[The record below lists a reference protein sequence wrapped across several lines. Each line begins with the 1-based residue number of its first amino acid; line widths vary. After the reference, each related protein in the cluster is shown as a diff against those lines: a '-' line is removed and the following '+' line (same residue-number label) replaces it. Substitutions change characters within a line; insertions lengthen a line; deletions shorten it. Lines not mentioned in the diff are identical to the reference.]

1 MRFSAVFGM
10 FLEICF
16 AFDSETDKTPKN
28 STLFSVVLSLDTIGG
43 GGVEWGKW
51 AFFLIVPEKRRKRRT
66 KTMRKKSLRFISAAL
81 AVSMMAST
89 LPVGAFALEVG
100 AGETTAAVSEQE
112 AATVLSHDGGTINA
126 GHYIMESGNYTG
138 GFTIDT
144 TGDVTI
150 DITGEV
156 TVTGVVKF
164 LHVTGT
170 GKVIINGTKDGVDQK
185 IKMTTNCKTV
195 DTEDTGIVYLDAAGA
210 DVTCNGGDYY
220 SVETSNVV
228 SAYSVFCVKDGSL
241 KLNEV
246 TAEAGNRTG
255 VVDCGKTNS
264 SASVEIHGGSFKAS
278 GIDSE
283 VIDCRYKGSVSIY
296 NAKLEMHNGGNYVL
310 SASGSSADLKIYNS
324 TVVGENENSCVTV
337 QHGGSF
343 WAENCEFTSV
353 GNQNYNGGLLYM
365 LSGKATIKDSNYVA
379 EQNGVTGILAQY
391 LGFASLNGPHK
402 LTVENTKIK
411 GCENALS
418 FGYDPEGSDIKL
430 KNVTFEDNET
440 DIYLKNDSSTP
451 TNAPQVELDE
461 GTKDT
466 AGAITVQVANPAEGV
481 QITTKT
487 TGKDYQQSLKL
498 TSKNDGWLIGYKKDA
513 DGDADGEYRYL
524 TQREDDKHFGLNTIN
539 ATATTGEGDD
549 VITLGP
555 YAQLKEG
562 TPVNLTADIP
572 DNARVT
578 GWKAEKIAAEGVTEV
593 YGVVDYDHE
602 NPETAILTM
611 PKGDL
616 TVTAEY
622 EIIVDPGTS
631 DTDYGG
637 DIAAGVVIGGIAAVG
652 AYEVGTGLYRIL
664 AMDDVAMPT
673 NRIAL
678 AKLLWERAGKPE
690 PESTALYSDISA
702 EDTDAQK
709 AARWA
714 VEQGLMNDA
723 EDGKFHPAFPVSK
736 LRVCLTWENAKQKGL
751 FD

>member
-1 MRFSAVFGM
+1 
-10 FLEICF
+10 
-16 AFDSETDKTPKN
+16 
-28 STLFSVVLSLDTIGG
+28 
-43 GGVEWGKW
+43 
-51 AFFLIVPEKRRKRRT
+51 
-66 KTMRKKSLRFISAAL
+66 MRKKSLRFISAAL

-100 AGETTAAVSEQE
+100 AGETTATVSEQK
-112 AATVLSHDGGTINA
+112 AATSHRLEGGEIIGEGVANGTV
-126 GHYIMESGNYTG
+126 YTLSGNYTQG
-138 GFTIDT
+138 ISIT
-144 TGDVTI
+144 TSK
-150 DITGEV
+150 DITINIEGEV

-170 GKVIINGTKDGVDQK
+170 GKVIINGTKDGAA
-185 IKMTTNCKTV
+185 IKMTTNCEAV
-195 DTEDTGIVYLDAAGA
+195 DTIDSGIVYLDAAGA

-220 SVETSNVV
+220 SEETSNIW
-228 SAYSVFCVKDGSL
+228 STYSVFCVKDGSL
-241 KLNEV
+241 KLNAV
-246 TAEAGNRTG
+246 TAEAGKGTD

-278 GIDSE
+278 GSGSG
-283 VIDCRYKGSVSIY
+283 VIHCGNKGTMTIN
-296 NAKLEMHNGGNYVL
+296 NATLEMHNGGNYVL
-310 SASGSSADLKIYNS
+310 AASGSSAELKIYNS
-324 TVVGENENSCVTV
+324 TVVGENEHSCVTV

-353 GNQNYNGGLLYM
+353 GNQNHNGGLLYM
-365 LSGKATIKDSNYVA
+365 LSGEATIKDSNYVA
-379 EQNGVTGILAQY
+379 EQNNVTGILAQY
-391 LGFASLNGPHK
+391 LTIPGLNGPHK

-418 FGYDPEGSDIKL
+418 FGYCPKGSDIEL

-451 TNAPQVELDE
+451 ANAPQVELDE

-466 AGAITVQVANPAEGV
+466 TGAITVEVAHPAEGV

-487 TGKDYQQSLKL
+487 TGKDYQQNLKL

-513 DGDADGEYRYL
+513 DGEYRYL
-524 TQREDDKHFGLNTIN
+524 TQREGDNYFGLNTIN
-539 ATATTGEGDD
+539 ATATTGEGDNAT
-549 VITLGP
+549 TLEP
-555 YAQLKEG
+555 YAQVKEDTEVTLTANAAPEGKKFARWKVEKVADG
-562 TPVNLTADIP
+562 TPV
-572 DNARVT
+572 T
-578 GWKAEKIAAEGVTEV
+578 GLLDAETENT
-593 YGVVDYDHE
+593 E
-602 NPETAILTM
+602 NTSFSM
-611 PKGDL
+611 PKYD
-616 TVTAEY
+616 VIITAEY
-622 EIIVDPGTS
+622 EDGSVDPGTS

-714 VEQGLMNDA
+714 VEQELLNDA

-736 LRVCLTWENAKQKGL
+736 LRVCLTWEKAKQKGL

>member
-1 MRFSAVFGM
+1 
-10 FLEICF
+10 
-16 AFDSETDKTPKN
+16 
-28 STLFSVVLSLDTIGG
+28 
-43 GGVEWGKW
+43 
-51 AFFLIVPEKRRKRRT
+51 
-66 KTMRKKSLRFISAAL
+66 MRKKSLRFISAAL

-100 AGETTAAVSEQE
+100 AGETTAAVSEQK
-112 AATVLSHDGGTINA
+112 AATSHRLGGGEIIGEGFVEAYGTV
-126 GHYIMESGNYTG
+126 YTLSGNYTQG
-138 GFTIDT
+138 ITIET
-144 TGDVTI
+144 KQ
-150 DITGEV
+150 DITINIDGEV
-156 TVTGVVKF
+156 TITGVAKF
-164 LHVTGT
+164 LDVTGT
-170 GKVIINGTKDGVDQK
+170 GKVTINGTKDGVDQK
-185 IKMTTNCKTV
+185 IKMTTDCNVMNTG
-195 DTEDTGIVYLDAAGA
+195 DTGVVYLEAAGA

-220 SVETSNVV
+220 SEETSDAV
-228 SAYSVFCVKDGSL
+228 STYSVFCVKDGSL

-246 TAEAGNRTG
+246 IAEAGKLTR
-255 VVDCGKTNS
+255 VVDCGVYTTS
-264 SASVEIHGGSFKAS
+264 SLATVEIQRGTFKAAGNDS
-278 GIDSE
+278 G
-283 VIDCRYKGSVSIY
+283 VIHCGNKGTMTIN
-296 NAKLEMHNGGNYVL
+296 NATLEMHNGGNYVL
-310 SASGSSADLKIYNS
+310 AASGSSAELKIYNS
-324 TVVGENENSCVTV
+324 TVVGENEHSCVTV

-343 WAENCEFTSV
+343 WAENCKFTSV

-365 LSGKATIKDSNYVA
+365 LSGEATIKDSNYVA

-411 GCENALS
+411 GCKKAFNLD
-418 FGYDPEGSDIKL
+418 YDPEGSDIKL

-440 DIYLKNDSSTP
+440 DLYLKNSTETP

-466 AGAITVQVANPAEGV
+466 AGAITVEVENPANGV

-487 TGKDYQQSLKL
+487 TDEDYQQNLKL
-498 TSKNDGWLIGYKKDA
+498 ASKNDGWLIGYKKDA
-513 DGDADGEYRYL
+513 DGEYRYL
-524 TQREDDKHFGLNTIN
+524 TQREGDTYFGLNTIN
-539 ATATTGEGDD
+539 ATATTGEGDN
-549 VITLGP
+549 VTTLKP

-562 TPVNLTADIP
+562 TPVNLTADILEGKKF
-572 DNARVT
+572 T
-578 GWKAEKIAAEGVTEV
+578 GWKVEKVADGTPVTGLLDAETENTENTSFSMPE
-593 YGVVDYDHE
+593 YDV
-602 NPETAILTM
+602 II
-611 PKGDL
+611 
-616 TVTAEY
+616 TAEY
-622 EIIVDPGTS
+622 ENEIVVDPGTGDS
-631 DTDYGG
+631 DYGG

-714 VEQGLMNDA
+714 VEQELLNDA

>member
-1 MRFSAVFGM
+1 
-10 FLEICF
+10 
-16 AFDSETDKTPKN
+16 
-28 STLFSVVLSLDTIGG
+28 
-43 GGVEWGKW
+43 
-51 AFFLIVPEKRRKRRT
+51 
-66 KTMRKKSLRFISAAL
+66 MRKKSLRFISAAL

-100 AGETTAAVSEQE
+100 AGETTAAVSEQK
-112 AATVLSHDGGTINA
+112 AATPCHLDGGKTI
-126 GHYIMESGNYTG
+126 GETFVETYGTVYTLSGNYTQG
-138 GFTIDT
+138 ITIETKQDIT
-144 TGDVTI
+144 INIDDEVTI
-150 DITGEV
+150 
-156 TVTGVVKF
+156 TGVAKF
-164 LHVTGT
+164 LDVTGT
-170 GKVIINGTKDGVDQK
+170 GKVTINGTKDGVDQK
-185 IKMTTNCKTV
+185 IKMTTDCNVMNTG
-195 DTEDTGIVYLDAAGA
+195 DTGVVYLEAAGA

-220 SVETSNVV
+220 SEETSDAV
-228 SAYSVFCVKDGSL
+228 STYSVFCVKDGSL

-246 TAEAGNRTG
+246 IAEAGKLTR
-255 VVDCGKTNS
+255 VVDCGVYTTS
-264 SASVEIHGGSFKAS
+264 SLATVEIQEGTFKAAGNDS
-278 GIDSE
+278 G
-283 VIDCRYKGSVSIY
+283 VIHCGNKGTMTIN
-296 NAKLEMHNGGNYVL
+296 NATLEMHNGGNYVL
-310 SASGSSADLKIYNS
+310 AASGSSAELKIYNS

-343 WAENCEFTSV
+343 WAENCKFTSV

-379 EQNGVTGILAQY
+379 ERNSVTGILAQY
-391 LGFASLNGPHK
+391 LGFAFLNGPHK

-418 FGYDPEGSDIKL
+418 FGYDPEGSDIEL
-430 KNVTFEDNET
+430 KNVTFEDNKT

-451 TNAPQVELDE
+451 ANAPQVELDE

-466 AGAITVQVANPAEGV
+466 TGAITVEVENPANGV

-487 TGKDYQQSLKL
+487 TDEDYQQNLKL
-498 TSKNDGWLIGYKKDA
+498 ASKNDGWLIGYKKDA
-513 DGDADGEYRYL
+513 DGEYRYL
-524 TQREDDKHFGLNTIN
+524 TQREGDKYFGLNTIS
-539 ATATTGEGDD
+539 ATATTGEGDN
-549 VITLGP
+549 VTTLKP

-562 TPVNLTADIP
+562 TPVNLTADILEGKKF
-572 DNARVT
+572 ARWKVEKVADGTPVT
-578 GWKAEKIAAEGVTEV
+578 GLLDAETENTENTSFSMPE
-593 YGVVDYDHE
+593 YDV
-602 NPETAILTM
+602 II
-611 PKGDL
+611 
-616 TVTAEY
+616 TAEY
-622 EIIVDPGTS
+622 ENESIVDPGTS

-714 VEQGLMNDA
+714 VEQGLMKDA

-736 LRVCLTWENAKQKGL
+736 LRVCLTWNAAREMGL
-751 FD
+751 FDKTEE

>member
-1 MRFSAVFGM
+1 
-10 FLEICF
+10 
-16 AFDSETDKTPKN
+16 
-28 STLFSVVLSLDTIGG
+28 
-43 GGVEWGKW
+43 
-51 AFFLIVPEKRRKRRT
+51 
-66 KTMRKKSLRFISAAL
+66 MRKKSLRFISAAL

-100 AGETTAAVSEQE
+100 AGETTAAVSEQK
-112 AATVLSHDGGTINA
+112 AATPCHLDGGKTI
-126 GHYIMESGNYTG
+126 GETFVETYGTVYTLSGNYTQG
-138 GFTIDT
+138 ITIETKQDIT
-144 TGDVTI
+144 INIDDEVTI
-150 DITGEV
+150 
-156 TVTGVVKF
+156 TGVAKF
-164 LHVTGT
+164 LNVTGT
-170 GKVIINGTKDGVDQK
+170 GKVTINGTKDGVDQK
-185 IKMTTNCKTV
+185 IKMTTDCNVMNTG
-195 DTEDTGIVYLDAAGA
+195 DTGVVYLEAAGA

-220 SVETSNVV
+220 SKETSEVN
-228 SAYSVFCVKDGSL
+228 STYSVFCVKDGSL

-246 TAEAGNRTG
+246 TAEAGERTH
-255 VVDCGKTNS
+255 VIDCGGNS
-264 SASVEIHGGSFKAS
+264 SASVEIHGGNFKAS
-278 GIDSE
+278 GINSGG
-283 VIDCRYKGSVSIY
+283 IDCRGKGSVSIY
-296 NAKLEMHNGGNYVL
+296 NAKVESGNYVL
-310 SASGSSADLKIYNS
+310 AVGGSSAELKIYNS

-337 QHGGSF
+337 QSGGSF

-353 GNQNYNGGLLYM
+353 GNRNYNGGLLYM

-379 EQNGVTGILAQY
+379 ERNSVTGILAQY
-391 LGFASLNGPHK
+391 LDFAFLNGPHK

-411 GCENALS
+411 GCEKAFELE
-418 FGYDPEGSDIKL
+418 YDREGSDIEL

-451 TNAPQVELDE
+451 ANAPQVELDE

-487 TGKDYQQSLKL
+487 TGKDYQQNLKL
-498 TSKNDGWLIGYKKDA
+498 TSKNDGWLIGYEKDA

-524 TQREDDKHFGLNTIN
+524 TQRKGDKYFGLNTIS
-539 ATATTGEGDD
+539 ATATTGEGDN
-549 VITLGP
+549 VTTLKP

-562 TPVNLTADIP
+562 TPVNLTADILEGKKF
-572 DNARVT
+572 ARWKVEKVADGTPVT
-578 GWKAEKIAAEGVTEV
+578 GLLDAETENTENTSFSMPE
-593 YGVVDYDHE
+593 YDV
-602 NPETAILTM
+602 II
-611 PKGDL
+611 
-616 TVTAEY
+616 TAEY
-622 EIIVDPGTS
+622 ENESIVDPGTS

-714 VEQGLMNDA
+714 VEQELLNDA

>member
-1 MRFSAVFGM
+1 
-10 FLEICF
+10 
-16 AFDSETDKTPKN
+16 
-28 STLFSVVLSLDTIGG
+28 
-43 GGVEWGKW
+43 
-51 AFFLIVPEKRRKRRT
+51 
-66 KTMRKKSLRFISAAL
+66 MRKKSLRFISAAL

-126 GHYIMESGNYTG
+126 GHYIMEGGNYTG

-156 TVTGVVKF
+156 TVTGVFKF

-185 IKMTTNCKTV
+185 IKMTTTFREV

-241 KLNEV
+241 KLNKV
-246 TAEAGNRTG
+246 TAEAGNRTD

-278 GIDSE
+278 GIDSK
-283 VIDCRYKGSVSIY
+283 VIDCNSKGTIY
-296 NAKLEMHNGGNYVL
+296 NATLEMHNGGNYVL
-310 SASGSSADLKIYNS
+310 TASGSSANLKIYNS

-353 GNQNYNGGLLYM
+353 GNKNYNGGLLYM
-365 LSGKATIKDSNYVA
+365 LSGEATIKDSNYVA

-391 LGFASLNGPHK
+391 LGFAFLNGPHK

-411 GCENALS
+411 GCKKAFDLD
-418 FGYDPEGSDIKL
+418 YDREGSDIEL

-451 TNAPQVELDE
+451 ANAPQVELDE

-466 AGAITVQVANPAEGV
+466 AGAITVEVANPADGV

-498 TSKNDGWLIGYKKDA
+498 TSKNDGWLIGYEKDA

-524 TQREDDKHFGLNTIN
+524 TQRKGNKYFGLNTIN
-539 ATATTGEGDD
+539 ATATTGEGDN
-549 VITLGP
+549 VTTLKP

-562 TPVNLTADIP
+562 TPVNLTADILEGKKF
-572 DNARVT
+572 T
-578 GWKAEKIAAEGVTEV
+578 GWKVEKVADGTPVTGLLDAETENTENTSFSMPE
-593 YGVVDYDHE
+593 YDV
-602 NPETAILTM
+602 II
-611 PKGDL
+611 
-616 TVTAEY
+616 TAEY
-622 EIIVDPGTS
+622 ENEIVVDPGTGDS
-631 DTDYGG
+631 DYGG

-714 VEQGLMNDA
+714 VEQELLNDA

>member
-1 MRFSAVFGM
+1 
-10 FLEICF
+10 
-16 AFDSETDKTPKN
+16 
-28 STLFSVVLSLDTIGG
+28 
-43 GGVEWGKW
+43 
-51 AFFLIVPEKRRKRRT
+51 
-66 KTMRKKSLRFISAAL
+66 MRKKSLRFISAAL

-126 GHYIMESGNYTG
+126 GHYIMEGGNYTG

-156 TVTGVVKF
+156 TVTGVFKF

-185 IKMTTNCKTV
+185 IKMTTTFREV

-241 KLNEV
+241 KLNKV
-246 TAEAGNRTG
+246 TAEAGNRTD

-278 GIDSE
+278 GIDSK
-283 VIDCRYKGSVSIY
+283 VIDCNSKGTIY
-296 NAKLEMHNGGNYVL
+296 NATLEMHNGGNYVL
-310 SASGSSADLKIYNS
+310 TASGSSADLKIYNS

-353 GNQNYNGGLLYM
+353 GNKNYNGGLLYM
-365 LSGKATIKDSNYVA
+365 LSGEATIKDSNYVA

-391 LGFASLNGPHK
+391 LGFAFLNGPHK

-411 GCENALS
+411 GCKKAFDLD
-418 FGYDPEGSDIKL
+418 YDREGSDIEL

-451 TNAPQVELDE
+451 ANAPQVELDE

-466 AGAITVQVANPAEGV
+466 TGAITVEVANPAEGV

-498 TSKNDGWLIGYKKDA
+498 TSKNDDWLIGYEK
-513 DGDADGEYRYL
+513 DADGEYRYL
-524 TQREDDKHFGLNTIN
+524 TKREGDNYFGLNTIN
-539 ATATTGEGDD
+539 ATATTGEGDNAA
-549 VITLGP
+549 TLES

-562 TPVNLTADIP
+562 TPVKLTADIL

-578 GWKAEKIAAEGVTEV
+578 GWKVEKIAAEGVIEV
-593 YGVVDYDHE
+593 YDVVDYDHE
-602 NPETAILTM
+602 NPETATLTM
-611 PKGDL
+611 PHYDIF
-616 TVTAEY
+616 VTAEY
-622 EIIVDPGTS
+622 VYEDGSVDPGTS

-714 VEQGLMNDA
+714 VEQGLLNDA

-736 LRVCLTWENAKQKGL
+736 LRVCLTWEKAKQKGL
-751 FD
+751 FDQNNEA

>member
-1 MRFSAVFGM
+1 
-10 FLEICF
+10 
-16 AFDSETDKTPKN
+16 
-28 STLFSVVLSLDTIGG
+28 
-43 GGVEWGKW
+43 
-51 AFFLIVPEKRRKRRT
+51 
-66 KTMRKKSLRFISAAL
+66 MRKKSLRFISAAL

-100 AGETTAAVSEQE
+100 AADPAAAVSEQK
-112 AATVLSHDGGTINA
+112 AATPCHLDGGKTI
-126 GHYIMESGNYTG
+126 GETFVETYGTVYTLSGNYTQSI
-138 GFTIDT
+138 TIETKQDIT
-144 TGDVTI
+144 INIDDEVTI
-150 DITGEV
+150 
-156 TVTGVVKF
+156 TGVAKF
-164 LHVTGT
+164 LDVTGT
-170 GKVIINGTKDGVDQK
+170 GKVTINGTKDGVDQK
-185 IKMTTNCKTV
+185 IKMTTDCNV
-195 DTEDTGIVYLDAAGA
+195 MNTGDIGVVYLEAAGA

-220 SVETSNVV
+220 SKETSEVN
-228 SAYSVFCVKDGSL
+228 STYSVFCVKDGSL

-246 TAEAGNRTG
+246 TAEAGERTH
-255 VVDCGKTNS
+255 VIDCGGNS
-264 SASVEIHGGSFKAS
+264 SASVEIHGGNFKAS
-278 GIDSE
+278 GINSGG
-283 VIDCRYKGSVSIY
+283 IDCRGKGSVSIY
-296 NAKLEMHNGGNYVL
+296 NAKVESGNYVL
-310 SASGSSADLKIYNS
+310 AVGGSSAELKIYNS

-337 QHGGSF
+337 QSGGSF
-343 WAENCEFTSV
+343 WAENCKFTSV

-365 LSGKATIKDSNYVA
+365 LSGEATIKDSNYVA
-379 EQNGVTGILAQY
+379 ERNSVTGILAQY
-391 LGFASLNGPHK
+391 LDFAFLNGPHK

-411 GCENALS
+411 GCEKAFELE
-418 FGYDPEGSDIKL
+418 YDREGSDIEL

-451 TNAPQVELDE
+451 ANAPQVELDE

-481 QITTKT
+481 LITTKT

-498 TSKNDGWLIGYKKDA
+498 TSKNDGWLIGYEKDA

-524 TQREDDKHFGLNTIN
+524 TQRKGDKYFGLNTIN
-539 ATATTGEGDD
+539 ATATTGEGDN
-549 VITLGP
+549 VTTLKP

-562 TPVNLTADIP
+562 TPVNLTADILEGKKF
-572 DNARVT
+572 ARWKVEKVADGTPVT
-578 GWKAEKIAAEGVTEV
+578 GLLDAETENTENTSFSMPE
-593 YGVVDYDHE
+593 YDV
-602 NPETAILTM
+602 II
-611 PKGDL
+611 
-616 TVTAEY
+616 TAEY
-622 EIIVDPGTS
+622 EDEIIVDPGTG

-714 VEQGLMNDA
+714 VEQELLNDA

>member
-1 MRFSAVFGM
+1 
-10 FLEICF
+10 
-16 AFDSETDKTPKN
+16 
-28 STLFSVVLSLDTIGG
+28 
-43 GGVEWGKW
+43 
-51 AFFLIVPEKRRKRRT
+51 
-66 KTMRKKSLRFISAAL
+66 MRKKSLRFISAAL

-100 AGETTAAVSEQE
+100 AADPAATVSEQE
-112 AATVLSHDGGTINA
+112 AATVLSHDGGTIGA
-126 GHYIMESGNYTG
+126 GHYIMEDGNYTG

-150 DITGEV
+150 DITGGV
-156 TVTGVVKF
+156 TVTGVDKF

-185 IKMTTNCKTV
+185 IKMTTDYKTV
-195 DTEDTGIVYLDAAGA
+195 DTGNTGIVYLDAAGA

-220 SVETSNVV
+220 SEEPSDVNSDY
-228 SAYSVFCVKDGSL
+228 AVFYVKDGSL
-241 KLNEV
+241 KLNAV
-246 TAEAGNRTG
+246 TAEAGKRTD
-255 VVDCGKTNS
+255 VVDCGETNS

-278 GIDSE
+278 GINSE

-296 NAKLEMHNGGNYVL
+296 NAKLEMHNSGSYVL
-310 SASGSSADLKIYNS
+310 SAIGSSADLKIYNS
-324 TVVGENENSCVTV
+324 TVVGANETSCVTV

-353 GNQNYNGGLLYM
+353 GNKNCNGGLLYM
-365 LSGKATIKDSNYVA
+365 LSGEATIKDSNYVA

-391 LGFASLNGPHK
+391 LAFAFLNGPHK

-411 GCENALS
+411 GCEKALS

-430 KNVTFEDNET
+430 KNVTFEDNKT
-440 DIYLKNDSSTP
+440 DIYLSNDSSTP

-487 TGKDYQQSLKL
+487 TDKDYQQSLKL

-539 ATATTGEGDD
+539 ATATTGEGDNA
-549 VITLGP
+549 ITLEP
-555 YAQLKEG
+555 YAQVKEN
-562 TPVNLTADIP
+562 TPVKLTADIP
-572 DNARVT
+572 EGKKFARWKVEKVADGTPVT
-578 GWKAEKIAAEGVTEV
+578 GLLDAETENTENTSFSMPE
-593 YGVVDYDHE
+593 YDV
-602 NPETAILTM
+602 II
-611 PKGDL
+611 
-616 TVTAEY
+616 TAEY
-622 EIIVDPGTS
+622 EDESIVDPGTG

-751 FD
+751 FDKTEA

>member
-1 MRFSAVFGM
+1 
-10 FLEICF
+10 
-16 AFDSETDKTPKN
+16 
-28 STLFSVVLSLDTIGG
+28 
-43 GGVEWGKW
+43 
-51 AFFLIVPEKRRKRRT
+51 
-66 KTMRKKSLRFISAAL
+66 MRKKSLRFISAAL

-126 GHYIMESGNYTG
+126 GHYIMEGGNYTG

-156 TVTGVVKF
+156 TVTGVFKF

-185 IKMTTNCKTV
+185 IKMTTTFREV

-241 KLNEV
+241 KLNKV
-246 TAEAGNRTG
+246 TAEAGNRTD

-278 GIDSE
+278 GIDSK
-283 VIDCRYKGSVSIY
+283 VIDCNSKGTIY
-296 NAKLEMHNGGNYVL
+296 NATLEMHNGGNYVL
-310 SASGSSADLKIYNS
+310 TASGSSADLKIYNS

-353 GNQNYNGGLLYM
+353 GNRNYNGGLLYM
-365 LSGKATIKDSNYVA
+365 LSGEATIKDSNYVA
-379 EQNGVTGILAQY
+379 ERNGVTGILAQY
-391 LGFASLNGPHK
+391 LGFAFLNGPHK

-411 GCENALS
+411 GCKKAFDLD
-418 FGYDPEGSDIKL
+418 YDREGSDIEL

-451 TNAPQVELDE
+451 ANAPQVELDE

-466 AGAITVQVANPAEGV
+466 AGAITVEVANPADGV

-498 TSKNDGWLIGYKKDA
+498 TSKNDGWLIGYEKDA

-524 TQREDDKHFGLNTIN
+524 TQRKGNKYFGLNTIS
-539 ATATTGEGDD
+539 ATATTGEGDNAT
-549 VITLGP
+549 TLEP

-572 DNARVT
+572 EGKKFT
-578 GWKAEKIAAEGVTEV
+578 GWKVEKVADGTPVTGLLDAETENTENTSFSMPE
-593 YGVVDYDHE
+593 YDV
-602 NPETAILTM
+602 II
-611 PKGDL
+611 
-616 TVTAEY
+616 TAEY
-622 EIIVDPGTS
+622 KDEGEIVDPGTGDS
-631 DTDYGG
+631 DYGG

-714 VEQGLMNDA
+714 VEQELLNDA

-736 LRVCLTWENAKQKGL
+736 LRVCLTWEKAKQKGL

>member
-1 MRFSAVFGM
+1 
-10 FLEICF
+10 
-16 AFDSETDKTPKN
+16 
-28 STLFSVVLSLDTIGG
+28 
-43 GGVEWGKW
+43 
-51 AFFLIVPEKRRKRRT
+51 
-66 KTMRKKSLRFISAAL
+66 MRKKSLRFISAAL

-100 AGETTAAVSEQE
+100 AGETTAAVSEQK
-112 AATVLSHDGGTINA
+112 AATPHPLGGGEKIGETFVKA
-126 GHYIMESGNYTG
+126 YGTVYTLSGNYTQSI
-138 GFTIDT
+138 TIET
-144 TGDVTI
+144 KQ
-150 DITGEV
+150 DITINIDGEV
-156 TVTGVVKF
+156 TITGVAKF
-164 LHVTGT
+164 LDVTGT
-170 GKVIINGTKDGVDQK
+170 GKVTINGTKDGVDQK
-185 IKMTTNCKTV
+185 IKMTTDCNVMNTG
-195 DTEDTGIVYLDAAGA
+195 DTGVVYLEAAGA

-220 SVETSNVV
+220 SKETSDVV
-228 SAYSVFCVKDGSL
+228 STYSVFCVKDGSL
-241 KLNEV
+241 KLNKV
-246 TAEAGNRTG
+246 IAGAGEYTD
-255 VVDCGKTNS
+255 VIDCGGNS
-264 SASVEIHGGSFKAS
+264 SASVEIHGGNFKAS
-278 GIDSE
+278 GINSGG
-283 VIDCRYKGSVSIY
+283 IDCRNKGSVSIY
-296 NAKLEMHNGGNYVL
+296 NAKVESGNYVL
-310 SASGSSADLKIYNS
+310 AASGSSAELKIYNS
-324 TVVGENENSCVTV
+324 TIVGKNENSCVTV

-353 GNQNYNGGLLYM
+353 GNRNYNGGLLYM
-365 LSGKATIKDSNYVA
+365 LSGEATIKDSNYVA

-411 GCENALS
+411 GCKKAVELD
-418 FGYDPEGSDIKL
+418 YDPEGSDIKL

-440 DIYLKNDSSTP
+440 DLYLKNSTETP

-498 TSKNDGWLIGYKKDA
+498 TSKNDSWLIGYEKDA

-524 TQREDDKHFGLNTIN
+524 TQRKGDKYFGLNTIN
-539 ATATTGEGDD
+539 ATATTGEGDN
-549 VITLGP
+549 VTTLKP

-562 TPVNLTADIP
+562 TPVKLTADILEGKKF
-572 DNARVT
+572 ARWKVEKVADGTPVT
-578 GWKAEKIAAEGVTEV
+578 GLLDAETENTENTSFSMPE
-593 YGVVDYDHE
+593 YDV
-602 NPETAILTM
+602 II
-611 PKGDL
+611 
-616 TVTAEY
+616 TAEY
-622 EIIVDPGTS
+622 EDEITVDPGTGDS
-631 DTDYGG
+631 DYGG

-714 VEQGLMNDA
+714 VEQELLNDA

>member
-1 MRFSAVFGM
+1 
-10 FLEICF
+10 
-16 AFDSETDKTPKN
+16 
-28 STLFSVVLSLDTIGG
+28 
-43 GGVEWGKW
+43 
-51 AFFLIVPEKRRKRRT
+51 
-66 KTMRKKSLRFISAAL
+66 MRKKSLRFISAAL

-100 AGETTAAVSEQE
+100 AGETTAAVSEQK
-112 AATVLSHDGGTINA
+112 AATSHRLGGSEIIGEGFVEAYGTV
-126 GHYIMESGNYTG
+126 YTLSGNYTQG
-138 GFTIDT
+138 ITIETKQDIT
-144 TGDVTI
+144 INIDDEVTI
-150 DITGEV
+150 
-156 TVTGVVKF
+156 TGVAKF
-164 LHVTGT
+164 LDVTGT
-170 GKVIINGTKDGVDQK
+170 GKVTINGTKDGVDQK
-185 IKMTTNCKTV
+185 IKMTTDHDHDV
-195 DTEDTGIVYLDAAGA
+195 IDTGYTGVVFLEAAGA

-220 SVETSNVV
+220 SKETSNVGA
-228 SAYSVFCVKDGSL
+228 SYSVFCVKDGSL

-246 TAEAGNRTG
+246 TAEAGMNTHVINCEG
-255 VVDCGKTNS
+255 NS
-264 SASVEIHGGSFKAS
+264 SASVEIHGGNFKAS
-278 GIDSE
+278 ESNSGGID
-283 VIDCRYKGSVSIY
+283 CGGKGSVSIY
-296 NAKLEMHNGGNYVL
+296 NAKVESGNYVL
-310 SASGSSADLKIYNS
+310 AVGGSSAELKIYNS
-324 TVVGENENSCVTV
+324 TVVGENEDFCVTV
-337 QHGGSF
+337 QSGGSF

-379 EQNGVTGILAQY
+379 ERNGVNGIRAQY
-391 LGFASLNGPHK
+391 LTVPGLTGPHK

-451 TNAPQVELDE
+451 ANAPQVELDE
-461 GTKDT
+461 GTKDI

-498 TSKNDGWLIGYKKDA
+498 TSKNDGWLIGYEKDA

-524 TQREDDKHFGLNTIN
+524 TQRKGNKYFGLNTIN
-539 ATATTGEGDD
+539 ATATTGEGDN
-549 VITLGP
+549 VTTLKP

-562 TPVNLTADIP
+562 TPVNLTADILEGKKF
-572 DNARVT
+572 ARWKVEKVADGTPVT
-578 GWKAEKIAAEGVTEV
+578 GLLDAETENTENTSFSMPE
-593 YGVVDYDHE
+593 YDV
-602 NPETAILTM
+602 II
-611 PKGDL
+611 
-616 TVTAEY
+616 TAEY
-622 EIIVDPGTS
+622 ENESIVDPGTS

-714 VEQGLMNDA
+714 VEQELLNDA

>member
-1 MRFSAVFGM
+1 
-10 FLEICF
+10 
-16 AFDSETDKTPKN
+16 
-28 STLFSVVLSLDTIGG
+28 
-43 GGVEWGKW
+43 
-51 AFFLIVPEKRRKRRT
+51 
-66 KTMRKKSLRFISAAL
+66 MRKKSLRFISAAL

-112 AATVLSHDGGTINA
+112 AAKSHRLEGGEIIGEGVANGTVYTL
-126 GHYIMESGNYTG
+126 SGNYTQNI
-138 GFTIDT
+138 TIET
-144 TGDVTI
+144 KQ
-150 DITGEV
+150 DITINIEGEV
-156 TVTGVVKF
+156 TITGVAKF
-164 LHVTGT
+164 LDVTGT
-170 GKVIINGTKDGVDQK
+170 GKVTINGTKEGANQK
-185 IKMTTNCKTV
+185 IKMTTDCNVMNTG
-195 DTEDTGIVYLDAAGA
+195 DTGVVYLEAAGA

-220 SVETSNVV
+220 SEEMSGVDST
-228 SAYSVFCVKDGSL
+228 YSVFCVKDGSL
-241 KLNEV
+241 KLNAV
-246 TAEAGNRTG
+246 TAEAGKRTD
-255 VVDCGKTNS
+255 VVDCGETNS

-278 GIDSE
+278 GINSG

-296 NAKLEMHNGGNYVL
+296 NATLEMHNGGNYVL
-310 SASGSSADLKIYNS
+310 AVGGSSADLKIYNS

-337 QHGGSF
+337 QSGGSF

-353 GNQNYNGGLLYM
+353 GNKNYNGGLLYM
-365 LSGKATIKDSNYVA
+365 LSGEATIKDSNYVA
-379 EQNGVTGILAQY
+379 KQSGVDGICAQY
-391 LGFASLNGPHK
+391 LTIPGLNGPHK

-418 FGYDPEGSDIKL
+418 FGYCPNGSDIKL
-430 KNVTFEDNET
+430 KNVTFEDNKT
-440 DIYLKNDSSTP
+440 DIYLSNDSSTP

-466 AGAITVQVANPAEGV
+466 TGAITVQVANPAEGV

-487 TGKDYQQSLKL
+487 TGKDYQQNLKL
-498 TSKNDGWLIGYKKDA
+498 TGKNDDWLIGYEK
-513 DGDADGEYRYL
+513 GADGEYRYL
-524 TQREDDKHFGLNTIN
+524 TQRKGNDYYGLNTIN
-539 ATATTGEGDD
+539 ATATTGEGGNA
-549 VITLGP
+549 ITLEP

-562 TPVNLTADIP
+562 TPVKLTADIP

-578 GWKAEKIAAEGVTEV
+578 GWKVEKIAAEGVIEV
-593 YGVVDYDHE
+593 HDVVNYDHE
-602 NPETAILTM
+602 NPETATMTM
-611 PKGDL
+611 PDYDIF
-616 TVTAEY
+616 VTAEY
-622 EIIVDPGTS
+622 EEGATVDPGTG

-736 LRVCLTWENAKQKGL
+736 LRVCLTWEKAKQKGL
-751 FD
+751 FDKTEA

>member
-1 MRFSAVFGM
+1 
-10 FLEICF
+10 
-16 AFDSETDKTPKN
+16 
-28 STLFSVVLSLDTIGG
+28 
-43 GGVEWGKW
+43 
-51 AFFLIVPEKRRKRRT
+51 
-66 KTMRKKSLRFISAAL
+66 MRKKSLRFISAAL

-112 AATVLSHDGGTINA
+112 PATSHRLEGGKPIDEDFVEAYGTV
-126 GHYIMESGNYTG
+126 YTLSGNYTKG
-138 GFTIDT
+138 ISIT
-144 TGDVTI
+144 TSK
-150 DITGEV
+150 DITINIEGEV

-170 GKVIINGTKDGVDQK
+170 GKVTINGTKDGAA
-185 IKMTTNCKTV
+185 IKMTTNCEAV
-195 DTEDTGIVYLDAAGA
+195 DTIDSGIVYLDAAGA

-220 SVETSNVV
+220 SEETSDIW
-228 SAYSVFCVKDGSL
+228 STYSVFCVKDGSL
-241 KLNEV
+241 KLNAV
-246 TAEAGNRTG
+246 TAEAGKGTD

-278 GIDSE
+278 GIGSG
-283 VIDCRYKGSVSIY
+283 VIDCNSKGTIY
-296 NAKLEMHNGGNYVL
+296 NATLEMHNGGNYVL
-310 SASGSSADLKIYNS
+310 AASGSSADLKIYNS

-353 GNQNYNGGLLYM
+353 GNKNYNGGLLYM
-365 LSGKATIKDSNYVA
+365 LSGEATIKDSNYVA
-379 EQNGVTGILAQY
+379 KQNGVTGILAQY

-411 GCENALS
+411 GCKKAVELD
-418 FGYDPEGSDIKL
+418 YDPEGSDIKL

-451 TNAPQVELDE
+451 ANAPQVELDE

-466 AGAITVQVANPAEGV
+466 TGAITVEVAYPAEGV

-487 TGKDYQQSLKL
+487 TGEDYQQNLKL
-498 TSKNDGWLIGYKKDA
+498 AGKNDGWLIGYKKDA
-513 DGDADGEYRYL
+513 DGEYRYL
-524 TQREDDKHFGLNTIN
+524 TKREGDNYFGLNTIN
-539 ATATTGEGDD
+539 ATATTGEGDN
-549 VITLGP
+549 VTTLGP
-555 YAQLKEG
+555 YAQVKED
-562 TPVNLTADIP
+562 TEVTLTANILE
-572 DNARVT
+572 
-578 GWKAEKIAAEGVTEV
+578 GKQFSHWKAEKVTADRVEDV
-593 YGVVDYDHE
+593 SSLIVADSE
-602 NPETAILTM
+602 NPETATFKM

-622 EIIVDPGTS
+622 KDEITVDPGTGDS
-631 DTDYGG
+631 DYGG

-714 VEQGLMNDA
+714 VEQGLLNDA

-736 LRVCLTWENAKQKGL
+736 LRVCLTWEKAKQKGL
-751 FD
+751 FDKTEA

>member
-1 MRFSAVFGM
+1 
-10 FLEICF
+10 
-16 AFDSETDKTPKN
+16 
-28 STLFSVVLSLDTIGG
+28 
-43 GGVEWGKW
+43 
-51 AFFLIVPEKRRKRRT
+51 
-66 KTMRKKSLRFISAAL
+66 MRKKSLRFISAAL

-100 AGETTAAVSEQE
+100 AADPAATVSEQE
-112 AATVLSHDGGTINA
+112 AAKSHRLDGGEKIGEEFVEAKGTV
-126 GHYIMESGNYTG
+126 YTLSGNYTKG
-138 GFTIDT
+138 ITIETKQDIT
-144 TGDVTI
+144 INIDDEVTI
-150 DITGEV
+150 
-156 TVTGVVKF
+156 TGVAKF

-170 GKVIINGTKDGVDQK
+170 GKVTINGTKDGADQN
-185 IKMTTNCKTV
+185 IKMKTDCDV
-195 DTEDTGIVYLDAAGA
+195 MNTGDTGIVYLDAAGA

-220 SVETSNVV
+220 SEEMSDADST
-228 SAYSVFCVKDGSL
+228 YSVFCVKDGSL
-241 KLNEV
+241 KLNAV
-246 TAEAGNRTG
+246 TAEAGKRTD
-255 VVDCGKTNS
+255 VVDCGETNSSATNS

-278 GIDSE
+278 GISSG
-283 VIDCRYKGSVSIY
+283 VIDCNSKGTIY
-296 NAKLEMHNGGNYVL
+296 NATLEMHNGGNYVL
-310 SASGSSADLKIYNS
+310 DAIGSSAELKIYNS

-337 QHGGSF
+337 QFGGSF

-353 GNQNYNGGLLYM
+353 GNRNYNGGLLYM

-379 EQNGVTGILAQY
+379 ERNSVTGILAQY
-391 LGFASLNGPHK
+391 LAFAFLNGPHK

-411 GCENALS
+411 GCKKAFELE
-418 FGYDPEGSDIKL
+418 YDREGSDIEL

-451 TNAPQVELDE
+451 ANAPQVELDE

-466 AGAITVQVANPAEGV
+466 AGAITVEVAYPADGV

-487 TGKDYQQSLKL
+487 TGKDYQQNLKL
-498 TSKNDGWLIGYKKDA
+498 TGKNDGWLIGYEK
-513 DGDADGEYRYL
+513 GADGEYRYL
-524 TQREDDKHFGLNTIN
+524 TQRKGDKYFGLNTIN
-539 ATATTGEGDD
+539 ATATTGEGDN
-549 VITLGP
+549 VTTLKP

-562 TPVNLTADIP
+562 TPVNLTADILEGKKF
-572 DNARVT
+572 ARWKVEKVADGTPVT
-578 GWKAEKIAAEGVTEV
+578 GLLDAETENTENTSFSMPE
-593 YGVVDYDHE
+593 YDV
-602 NPETAILTM
+602 II
-611 PKGDL
+611 
-616 TVTAEY
+616 TAEY
-622 EIIVDPGTS
+622 EDEIIVDPGTG

-714 VEQGLMNDA
+714 VEQELLNDA

>member
-1 MRFSAVFGM
+1 
-10 FLEICF
+10 
-16 AFDSETDKTPKN
+16 
-28 STLFSVVLSLDTIGG
+28 
-43 GGVEWGKW
+43 
-51 AFFLIVPEKRRKRRT
+51 
-66 KTMRKKSLRFISAAL
+66 MRKKSLRFISAAL

-100 AGETTAAVSEQE
+100 AADPAATVSEQK
-112 AATVLSHDGGTINA
+112 AATSHRLEGGKIIDEGFVEANGTV
-126 GHYIMESGNYTG
+126 YTLSGNYTQG
-138 GFTIDT
+138 ISIT
-144 TGDVTI
+144 TSK
-150 DITGEV
+150 DITINIEGEV
-156 TVTGVVKF
+156 TVTGVDKF
-164 LHVTGT
+164 LDVTGT
-170 GKVIINGTKDGVDQK
+170 GKVTINGTKDGAA
-185 IKMTTNCKTV
+185 IKMTTNGEAVGTV
-195 DTEDTGIVYLDAAGA
+195 VTGIVYLDAAGA

-220 SVETSNVV
+220 SAETSDVN
-228 SAYSVFCVKDGSL
+228 SSYSVFCVKDGSL
-241 KLNEV
+241 KLNAV
-246 TAEAGNRTG
+246 TAEAGNRTD
-255 VVDCGKTNS
+255 VVGCGETNS

-278 GIDSE
+278 GSNSG

-296 NAKLEMHNGGNYVL
+296 NATLEMHNGGNYVL
-310 SASGSSADLKIYNS
+310 DAIGSSADLKIYNS

-353 GNQNYNGGLLYM
+353 GNRNYNGGLLYM
-365 LSGKATIKDSNYVA
+365 LSGEATIKDSNYVA
-379 EQNGVTGILAQY
+379 KQNGVTGILAQY
-391 LGFASLNGPHK
+391 LGFAFLNGPHK

-411 GCENALS
+411 GCEKAFELD
-418 FGYDPEGSDIKL
+418 YDPEGSDIKL

-440 DIYLKNDSSTP
+440 DLYLKNSTKTP

-487 TGKDYQQSLKL
+487 TGKDYQQNLKL
-498 TSKNDGWLIGYKKDA
+498 TSKNDDWLIGYEKDA

-524 TQREDDKHFGLNTIN
+524 TQRKDDKYFGLNTID
-539 ATATTGEGDD
+539 ATATTGEGDN
-549 VITLGP
+549 VTTLEP
-555 YAQLKEG
+555 YAQVKEN
-562 TPVNLTADIP
+562 TEVTLTANILEGKQFFHWKVEK
-572 DNARVT
+572 VT
-578 GWKAEKIAAEGVTEV
+578 ADSVEDVSEKVKI
-593 YGVVDYDHE
+593 DYKDPE
-602 NPETAILTM
+602 NPETATLTM
-611 PKGDL
+611 PNYDIF
-616 TVTAEY
+616 VTAEY
-622 EIIVDPGTS
+622 EDVIIDPGTGDS
-631 DTDYGG
+631 DYGG

-714 VEQGLMNDA
+714 VEQELLNDA

-736 LRVCLTWENAKQKGL
+736 LRVCLTWEKAKQKGL
-751 FD
+751 FDKTEA